1 MAEPKSSNLGPI
13 KTISILFII
22 FFAILY
28 FIFQPHDFSTLLIP
42 FILGLSL
49 AYLFGMWLVSQ
60 QA

>member
-1 MAEPKSSNLGPI
+1 MVKPKRSKPGPI

-28 FIFQPHDFSTLLIP
+28 FIFQPHDFSTLFIP
-42 FILGLSL
+42 LILGLSL

>member
-1 MAEPKSSNLGPI
+1 MVKPRSSNLSPI

-28 FIFQPHDFSTLLIP
+28 FIFQPHDFPTLLIP

-60 QA
+60 QV